1 MKRTLAALVA
11 ALLLVGLMG
20 YPALA
25 DHVKG
30 PVTIQINSGY
40 AGVCES
46 PPGSGAVTASGFQN
60 ALTANRNFNDQFEI
74 PADLGSGAAAG
85 ECNHASDP
93 LWAGSFARHTATCN
107 ATNFDGC
114 DGVWL
119 PGAGPPVKPGRFLQY
134 TPGSGISLQ
143 ASCNF
148 ASTSGTAGTCFAAAL
163 GYFGEG
169 GSTLG
174 GYCGSSKGFFWSL
187 SATDAAM
194 TQNQVFAVAGWEP
207 NSAGTLLPLRGI
219 TTGPNWSPN
228 GHNFTGLSG
237 SNQNNTTWTSDG
249 GQKFVNIYG
258 LSSARAYLPGETAG
272 SPGSC
277 GSSTAGSGGAKFFL
291 AQTVVVQ
298 TGP

>member
-30 PVTIQINSGY
+30 PVTLQVNSGY
-40 AGVCES
+40 AGVCSNEPGQGS
-46 PPGSGAVTASGFQN
+46 PGQGFIN
-60 ALTANRNFNDQFEI
+60 ALTTNRTFNNEFEV
-74 PADLGSGAAAG
+74 PDDLGSGAAAG
-85 ECNHASDP
+85 ACQHASDP
-93 LWAGSFARHTATCN
+93 LWAASIARHTPTCN
-107 ATNFDGC
+107 ATTFSGC
-114 DGVWL
+114 IGVWL

-134 TPGSGISLQ
+134 TPGANPSVQ
-143 ASCNF
+143 AACNF
-148 ASTSGTAGTCFAAAL
+148 ASTSGTAGTCYAAAL

-174 GYCGSSKGFFWSL
+174 GYCGSSRGFSWSL
-187 SATDAAM
+187 SATNLAM
-194 TQNQVFAVAGWEP
+194 TENQVFAVAGWEP

-237 SNQNNTTWTSDG
+237 SNQNRSWTSEG

-258 LSSARAYLPGETAG
+258 LASARSYLPGESQPQ

-277 GSSTAGSGGAKFFL
+277 GSSTAGTNGARQFL
-291 AQTVVVQ
+291 AQTVAVQ